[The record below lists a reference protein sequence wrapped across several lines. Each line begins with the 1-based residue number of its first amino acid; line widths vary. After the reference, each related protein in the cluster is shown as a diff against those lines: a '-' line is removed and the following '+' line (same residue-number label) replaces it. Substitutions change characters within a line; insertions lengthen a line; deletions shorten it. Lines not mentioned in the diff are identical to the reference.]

1 MNKHAANWVHDL
13 VAGASDPAF
22 AIDAG
27 RGVIAWNRSA
37 ERLLGRS
44 ATAAIGRNCGTVL
57 CATQPDG
64 TRLCGDGCKGFACFV
79 AAVPWRQTACI
90 LRHADGNAVPVGLSS
105 MVIPPA
111 QRRDSGDAVAIVFMH
126 ARATDR
132 QAAPRQAAARQAPGM
147 SALRLRTLGGFVAR
161 AGEVTL
167 DAANW
172 QRQHAFTLLKCLV
185 CNRDRLLHRDRL
197 MEWLWPEANPALA
210 WPRLKVTVSF
220 LRARLQ
226 DALGPNVV
234 VETVGDCY
242 RLASTAVGIDADVFE
257 ALAAEGRQRLKAG
270 DAAGAKA
277 LLQQAEDLYRGDF
290 FADDPYA
297 DWCATERERLRE
309 IRLDLLADLVQ
320 CSLATDDATGAARL
334 CQRAIAVDPSRE
346 CFVRALMAAL
356 ADLGQIEAARAR
368 FRAWQ
373 TALAREFDLQPMPET
388 LAQYH
393 ALGRPRADDSIRDL
407 PRQPSAAR
415 TGASR
420 IHVTAV

>member
-1 MNKHAANWVHDL
+1 
-13 VAGASDPAF
+13 
-22 AIDAG
+22 
-27 RGVIAWNRSA
+27 
-37 ERLLGRS
+37 
-44 ATAAIGRNCGTVL
+44 
-57 CATQPDG
+57 
-64 TRLCGDGCKGFACFV
+64 
-79 AAVPWRQTACI
+79 
-90 LRHADGNAVPVGLSS
+90 VPVGLSS

-111 QRRDSGDAVAIVFMH
+111 QRRDSGDAVAIIFMH
-126 ARATDR
+126 ARATER
-132 QAAPRQAAARQAPGM
+132 QAAPRQAPGM

-356 ADLGQIEAARAR
+356 AARLGPMPAPLAVAAHRWRYAQSVGTGDGALWRPQARLGVCGDWLLGPRVEAA
-368 FRAWQ
+368 W
-373 TALAREFDLQPMPET
+373 TSGDMLAAT
-388 LAQYH
+388 
-393 ALGRPRADDSIRDL
+393 IR
-407 PRQPSAAR
+407 
-415 TGASR
+415 
-420 IHVTAV
+420 